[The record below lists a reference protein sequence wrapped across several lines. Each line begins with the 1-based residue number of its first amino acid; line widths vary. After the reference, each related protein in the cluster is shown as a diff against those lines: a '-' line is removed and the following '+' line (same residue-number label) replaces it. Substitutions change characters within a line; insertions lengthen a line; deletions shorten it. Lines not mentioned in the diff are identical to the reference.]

1 MSDETNT
8 NSEKTVTNDVT
19 EKLNQEITLPTDNV
33 TVINVNELK
42 NNSILIIKVDAPTP
56 GHKMMIAPAFQKLLQ
71 PYGPAFKE
79 KTLQSFMTTKEDLTV
94 VTEEEMA
101 AAGWEKKTNRL
112 LLIHLNNINNL
123 SFIFESPENSYVFS
137 VGVVHCIMFG

>member
-79 KTLQSFMTTKEDLTV
+79 KNITVMLMTTKEDLTV

-101 AAGWEKKTNRL
+101 AAGWEKKDKSV
-112 LLIHLNNINNL
+112 IINP
-123 SFIFESPENSYVFS
+123 FK
-137 VGVVHCIMFG
+137 